1 MERTLVKDLAQA
13 VGKEVSVS
21 GRVFNMRKMGSL
33 TFVVF
38 QDYTG
43 TVQLVFKTEPELK
56 IGEAAVLSGLVKA
69 DARAKTGVEIGDAKV
84 VERYKLYEDIPFD
97 ISKSELNLNT
107 DTLFDQRTL
116 SIRHPKV
123 QAIFKV
129 YDAMLAGYEQAMRA
143 LSFTEIKTPKLL
155 ETASEG
161 GANFFKVQYYDKSAV
176 LAQSPQFYKQILV
189 GALERVF
196 EIGSVYRAEPHF
208 TTRHVSEYI
217 GMDAELGFIKDY
229 RDVTAALTKAMKGM
243 FSYVGEHAKEALTLY
258 PNAVVP
264 TVPDEI
270 PHFKLSE
277 IKEIIKKEYGYTV
290 PEDTDI
296 DPEGERLAGR
306 YAKEKFNSDFVFIT
320 HYPWKYRAFYTMPS
334 AENPEETYG
343 FDLFYKG
350 LEMASGGQRIHD
362 YQMLVDNMKKKGVS
376 QKGMEFYV
384 NIFRFG
390 MPPHGGWGLGSE
402 RLVQQLL
409 GLESIKEAILFPRD
423 VKRISP

>member
-1 MERTLVKDLAQA
+1 MERTLIKDLAQL

-21 GRVFNMRKMGSL
+21 GRILNMRVLSGK

-43 TVQLVFKTEPELK
+43 VVQAVFASEPALK
-56 IGEAAVLSGLVKA
+56 IGEAAILSGVVKA
-69 DARAKTGVEIGDAKV
+69 DARAKTGVELSEVKI

-97 ISKSELNLNT
+97 ISKNDLNLNV

-116 SIRHPKV
+116 SVRHPKI
-123 QAIFKV
+123 QAIFRL
-129 YDAMLAGYEQAMRA
+129 YDLLLAGYEQAMRA
-143 LSFTEIKTPKLL
+143 NSFTEIKTPKLL

-161 GANFFKVQYYDKSAV
+161 GANFFKVSYYDKTAV
-176 LAQSPQFYKQILV
+176 LAQSPQFYKQIMV

-196 EIGSVYRAEPHF
+196 EIGSVYRAEPSF

-217 GMDAELGFIKDY
+217 GLDAEMGFINSYK
-229 RDVTAALTKAMKGM
+229 DVTATLTKVLKGM
-243 FSYVGEHAKEALTLY
+243 FGYVAANGKEFMALY
-258 PNAVVP
+258 PKAEVP
-264 TVPDEI
+264 MVPDEI
-270 PHFKLSE
+270 PHFKLAE
-277 IKEIIKKEYGYTV
+277 IKEIIKKEYGHSV

-306 YAKEKFNSDFVFIT
+306 YAKEKFGSDFVFIT

-334 AENPEETYG
+334 KENPEETYG

-362 YQMLVDNMKKKGVS
+362 YDQLIENMKKKGVS
-376 QKGMEFYV
+376 PKGMESYLNVFK
-384 NIFRFG
+384 FG

-409 GLESIKEAILFPRD
+409 GLESVKEAILFPRD
-423 VKRISP
+423 VKRLNP

>member
-1 MERTLVKDLAQA
+1 MERTLIKDLAQL

-21 GRVFNMRKMGSL
+21 GRILNMRVLSGK

-43 TVQLVFKTEPELK
+43 VVQAVFASEPALK
-56 IGEAAVLSGLVKA
+56 IGESAILSGVVKA
-69 DARAKTGVEIGDAKV
+69 DARAKTGVELSEVKI

-97 ISKSELNLNT
+97 ISKNDLNLNV

-116 SIRHPKV
+116 SVRHPKI
-123 QAIFKV
+123 QAIFRL
-129 YDAMLAGYEQAMRA
+129 YDLLLAGYEQAMRA
-143 LSFTEIKTPKLL
+143 NSFTEIKTPKLL

-161 GANFFKVQYYDKSAV
+161 GANFFKVSYYDKTAV
-176 LAQSPQFYKQILV
+176 LAQSPQFYKQIMV

-196 EIGSVYRAEPHF
+196 EIGSVYRAEPSF

-217 GMDAELGFIKDY
+217 GLDAEMGFISSYK
-229 RDVTAALTKAMKGM
+229 DVTAALTKAFKGM
-243 FSYVGEHAKEALTLY
+243 FGYIGEHGKEFMALY
-258 PNAVVP
+258 PKAEVP
-264 TVPDEI
+264 NVPDEI
-270 PHFKLSE
+270 PHFKLAE
-277 IKEIIKKEYGYTV
+277 IKEIIKKEYGHSV

-306 YAKEKFNSDFVFIT
+306 YAKEKFGSDFVFIT

-334 AENPEETYG
+334 KENADETYG

-350 LEMASGGQRIHD
+350 LEVASGGQRIHEYD
-362 YQMLVDNMKKKGVS
+362 QLIENMKKKGVS
-376 QKGMEFYV
+376 PKGMDSYLNVFK
-384 NIFRFG
+384 FG

-402 RLVQQLL
+402 RLIQQLL
-409 GLESIKEAILFPRD
+409 GLESVKEAILFPRD
-423 VKRISP
+423 VKRLNP

>member
-1 MERTLVKDLAQA
+1 MERTLIKDLAQL

-21 GRVFNMRKMGSL
+21 GRILNMRVLSGK

-43 TVQLVFKTEPELK
+43 VVQAVFASEPALK
-56 IGEAAVLSGLVKA
+56 IGEAAILSGVVKA
-69 DARAKTGVEIGDAKV
+69 DARAKTGVELSEVKI

-97 ISKSELNLNT
+97 ISKNDLNLNV

-116 SIRHPKV
+116 SVRHPKI
-123 QAIFKV
+123 QAIFRL
-129 YDAMLAGYEQAMRA
+129 YDLLLAGYEQAMRA
-143 LSFTEIKTPKLL
+143 NSFTEIKTPKLL

-161 GANFFKVQYYDKSAV
+161 GANFFKVSYYDKTAV
-176 LAQSPQFYKQILV
+176 LAQSPQFYKQIMV

-196 EIGSVYRAEPHF
+196 EIGSVYRAEPSF

-217 GMDAELGFIKDY
+217 GLDAEMGFISSYK
-229 RDVTAALTKAMKGM
+229 DVTAALTKAFKGM
-243 FSYVGEHAKEALTLY
+243 FGYIGEHGKEFMALY
-258 PNAVVP
+258 PKAEVP
-264 TVPDEI
+264 NVPDEI
-270 PHFKLSE
+270 PHFKLAE
-277 IKEIIKKEYGYTV
+277 IKEIIKKEYGHSV

-306 YAKEKFNSDFVFIT
+306 YAKEKFGSDFVFIT

-334 AENPEETYG
+334 KENADETYG

-350 LEMASGGQRIHD
+350 LEVASGGQRIHD
-362 YQMLVDNMKKKGVS
+362 YDQLIENMKKKGVS
-376 QKGMEFYV
+376 PKGMDSYLNVFK
-384 NIFRFG
+384 FG

-402 RLVQQLL
+402 RLIQQLL
-409 GLESIKEAILFPRD
+409 GLESVKEAILFPRD
-423 VKRISP
+423 VKRLNP

>member
-1 MERTLVKDLAQA
+1 MERTLIKDLAQL

-21 GRVFNMRKMGSL
+21 GRILNMRVLSGK

-43 TVQLVFKTEPELK
+43 VVQAVFATEPALK
-56 IGEAAVLSGLVKA
+56 IGEAAVLSGVVKA
-69 DARAKTGVEIGDAKV
+69 DARAKTGVELSEVKI

-97 ISKSELNLNT
+97 ISKNELNLNV

-116 SIRHPKV
+116 SVRHPKI
-123 QAIFKV
+123 QAIFRL
-129 YDAMLAGYEQAMRA
+129 YDLLLAGYEQAARA
-143 LSFTEIKTPKLL
+143 NSFTEIKTPKLL

-161 GANFFKVQYYDKSAV
+161 GANFFKVSYYDRTAV
-176 LAQSPQFYKQILV
+176 LAQSPQFYKQIMV

-196 EIGSVYRAEPHF
+196 EIGSVYRAEPSF

-217 GMDAELGFIKDY
+217 GLDAEMGFISSYK
-229 RDVTAALTKAMKGM
+229 DVTAALTKVLKGM
-243 FSYVGEHAKEALTLY
+243 FGHIAANGREFMLMY
-258 PNAVVP
+258 PKAEVP

-270 PHFKLSE
+270 PHFKLAE
-277 IKEIIKKEYGYTV
+277 IKEIIKKEYGHSV

-306 YAKEKFNSDFVFIT
+306 YAKEKFGSDFVFIT

-334 AENPEETYG
+334 KENPEETYG

-362 YQMLVDNMKKKGVS
+362 YDQLIENMKKKGVS
-376 QKGMEFYV
+376 PKGMESYLNVFK
-384 NIFRFG
+384 FG

-402 RLVQQLL
+402 RLIQQLL
-409 GLESIKEAILFPRD
+409 GLESVKEAILFPRD
-423 VKRISP
+423 VKRLNP